1 MFCSIFCPKIVHIL
15 FGYVNRIYLAINF
28 YRAGHM
34 YAIMLTVF
42 ISGLLVKKKQHQKK
56 QTGNLQKKT
65 CLGELIV
72 GIDVGYS
79 LK

>member
-1 MFCSIFCPKIVHIL
+1 
-15 FGYVNRIYLAINF
+15 
-28 YRAGHM
+28 
-34 YAIMLTVF
+34 MLTVF

-79 LK
+79 LKWVISVSGLSRLERHLPTL